1 MFHFAVVIWYEGVR
15 YIKSPL
21 LHAGDGFL
29 RALTE
34 DVNNYLVHLSDARDR
49 DAFLKTLHRAEGQQ
63 TMFACF
69 GVAFNFFQ
77 V

>member
-1 MFHFAVVIWYEGVR
+1 MT
-15 YIKSPL
+15 
-21 LHAGDGFL
+21 GFL

-49 DAFLKTLHRAEGQQ
+49 DAFLNTLHRAEGQQ